1 MARTDLGDQVDD
13 RMFLVR
19 CFVNCFFMID
29 GRVSSKGRDVRR
41 KFLCNGFY
49 YIFRTRLPTGGKA
62 SLALTLKHEKKDDAK
77 PYQLQLNP
85 EVHMGP

>member
-62 SLALTLKHEKKDDAK
+62 SFALTLKHEKKRRRQA
-77 PYQLQLNP
+77 LQIATKP